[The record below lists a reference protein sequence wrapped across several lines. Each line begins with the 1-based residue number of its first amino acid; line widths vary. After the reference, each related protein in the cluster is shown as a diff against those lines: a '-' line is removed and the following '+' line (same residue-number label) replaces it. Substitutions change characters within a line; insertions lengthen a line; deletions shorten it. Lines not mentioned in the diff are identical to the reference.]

1 MKKVSAIDLTDNSF
15 IDPSNLSRDTPMVQ
29 LGAFESARI
38 AKSEWAWISRRFESY
53 FEGKGPVIQRRA
65 TSGGKVFYQ
74 LRAVGFKDM
83 DASRRFCSLLKAEN
97 KDCIRVAVR

>member
-1 MKKVSAIDLTDNSF
+1 M
-15 IDPSNLSRDTPMVQ
+15 Q

-65 TSGGKVFYQ
+65 TSGCKVFYR
-74 LRAVGFKDM
+74 LRAVGFEDM
-83 DASRRFCSLLKAEN
+83 DAARRFCSLLITEN
-97 KDCIRVAVR
+97 IDCIRVAAR